1 MRKAD
6 IRRKPDLNKTNNKF
20 TIKQSSEEI
29 EEAKK
34 ALEVA
39 KSQKKPI
46 LRLPQG
52 FCYQFKKKN
61 VV

>member
-6 IRRKPDLNKTNNKF
+6 IRRKPDLTKTNNKF
-20 TIKQSSEEI
+20 TIKQSPEEM

-39 KSQKKPI
+39 KSQPKPI

-52 FCYQFKKKN
+52 FSYQFKKKN
-61 VV
+61 EV